1 MDNSLTTDDLSW
13 SLVDTIKQSPPIDV
27 TAPYDTKSL
36 AGKTILITGGASGFG
51 AAFARKWAKHGS
63 HIIIGD
69 VNDSAGEELIA
80 ELRSLPGSSKH
91 HYYQHCDVTSWE
103 DQVSLFKMAARAS
116 PTRGIDAVVAGAG
129 ISEHGDVVSGA
140 PGVFDN
146 PAGLDS
152 DSDSSPSPP
161 PPLNILNVNLTGV
174 MYTTHLAL
182 FWLPRN
188 GGVSR
193 LDLLDSPHPSD
204 GNNQPIPIRDRHLL
218 LVSSIAGLAP
228 LPGQTEYTASKHGVL
243 GLFRALR
250 ATSWTKGIRC
260 NVLCPYFVDTPIVP
274 WRGMALLAG
283 GPKAQIEDVVDAAT
297 RLMADEGV
305 VGRGLVIGGKQR
317 VIRGRVVT
325 VGDAGAEG
333 EVLEEGNGE
342 GGRGGIRSSPG
353 AVWEVHAHDYEMVEV
368 FVYRFVK
375 ILNMV
380 RTVRGWVGT
389 LKDLWGIYLG
399 RRGRGK
405 AIKAKKVV
413 A

>member
-1 MDNSLTTDDLSW
+1 MDNSTTTDDLSW
-13 SLVDTIKQSPPIDV
+13 SIVDTIKQSPPVDV

-91 HYYQHCDVTSWE
+91 HHYQHCDVTKWE
-103 DQVSLFKMAARAS
+103 DQVSLFRMAARAS
-116 PTRGIDAVVAGAG
+116 PTRGIDAVVAAAG
-129 ISEHGDVVSGA
+129 ISEQGEVASGA

-152 DSDSSPSPP
+152 NDTPPP
-161 PPLNILNVNLTGV
+161 PPLNVLNVNLTGV

-193 LDLLDSPHPSD
+193 LDLPDDTTAEDSR
-204 GNNQPIPIRDRHLL
+204 PIRDRHLL
-218 LVSSIAGLAP
+218 LVSSIAGLSP

-243 GLFRALR
+243 GLFRSLR
-250 ATSWTKGIRC
+250 ATSWIKGIRC
-260 NVLCPYFVDTPIVP
+260 NVLCPYFVDTPIIP
-274 WRGMALLAG
+274 WRGLALLAG
-283 GPKAQIEDVVDAAT
+283 GSKAEIEDVVDAAT

-305 VGRGLVIGGKQR
+305 
-317 VIRGRVVT
+317 
-325 VGDAGAEG
+325 
-333 EVLEEGNGE
+333 
-342 GGRGGIRSSPG
+342 
-353 AVWEVHAHDYEMVEV
+353 
-368 FVYRFVK
+368 
-375 ILNMV
+375 
-380 RTVRGWVGT
+380 
-389 LKDLWGIYLG
+389 
-399 RRGRGK
+399 
-405 AIKAKKVV
+405 
-413 A
+413 

>member
-1 MDNSLTTDDLSW
+1 MENSMVTDDLSW
-13 SLVDTIKQSPPIDV
+13 SIVDIIKQSPPV
-27 TAPYDTKSL
+27 NVKAPYDTKSL

-51 AAFARKWAKHGS
+51 AAFARKWAEHGS

-69 VNDSAGEELIA
+69 VNDSAGEDVIA

-91 HYYQHCDVTSWE
+91 HYYQHCDVTKWE

-116 PTRGIDAVVAGAG
+116 PTRGIDAVVASAG
-129 ISEHGDVVSGA
+129 ISEHGDVASGA

-146 PAGLDS
+146 PSDLDS
-152 DSDSSPSPP
+152 DSLPPPP
-161 PPLNILNVNLTGV
+161 PPLNVFNVNLTGV

-193 LDLLDSPHPSD
+193 LDLQDDTTAADD
-204 GNNQPIPIRDRHLL
+204 GRPIRDRHLL

-243 GLFRALR
+243 GLFRSLR

-274 WRGMALLAG
+274 WRALALLAG
-283 GPKAQIEDVVDAAT
+283 GPKADIEDVVDAAT
-297 RLMADEGV
+297 RLMADEKV
-305 VGRGLVIGGKQR
+305 VGRGLLIGGRQR
-317 VIRGRVVT
+317 VVGGKLVV
-325 VGDAGAEG
+325 VDDAEYAEG
-333 EVLEEGNGE
+333 EGGDGDGNRE
-342 GGRGGIRSSPG
+342 IRNSPS

-375 ILNMV
+375 VLNMV
-380 RTVRGWVGT
+380 RTVRGWVET
-389 LKDLWGIYLG
+389 LKDLWAIYLS
-399 RRGRGK
+399 RGRGGGR
-405 AIKAKKVV
+405 AAKAKAKNAVL
-413 A
+413 

>member
-1 MDNSLTTDDLSW
+1 MNNSITTDDLSW
-13 SLVDTIKQSPPIDV
+13 SIVDTIKQSPPVDV

-80 ELRSLPGSSKH
+80 ELRSLPGSSKQ
-91 HYYQHCDVTSWE
+91 HYYQHCDVIKWE

-129 ISEHGDVVSGA
+129 ISEHGDVASGA

-152 DSDSSPSPP
+152 DDSTPPPP
-161 PPLNILNVNLTGV
+161 PPLNVLNVNLTGV

-182 FWLPRN
+182 FWLPHN

-193 LDLLDSPHPSD
+193 LDLDTPTSD
-204 GNNQPIPIRDRHLL
+204 DQLPIRDRHLL

-243 GLFRALR
+243 GLFRSLR

-274 WRGMALLAG
+274 WRGMCLLAG
-283 GPKAQIEDVVDAAT
+283 GPKAAIEDVVDAAT
-297 RLMADEGV
+297 RLMADESV
-305 VGRGLVIGGKQR
+305 VGRGLVIGGRQR
-317 VIRGRVVT
+317 VVGGRLVVL
-325 VGDAGAEG
+325 DADSDTSEG
-333 EVLEEGNGE
+333 EESDK
-342 GGRGGIRSSPG
+342 GIRSPPG

-380 RTVRGWVGT
+380 RAVRGWIGT
-389 LKDLWGIYLG
+389 LKDLWGIYLS
-399 RRGRGK
+399 RRNVKGGNTTLGK
-405 AIKAKKVV
+405 VKKEVV